1 MTDTPQTPEAAA
13 PERQVKLLKGKVVS
27 AKMDKTITIEVERL
41 MKHPQYHKYVR
52 ARKKFYAH
60 DENNEASVGDLVV
73 IEGTRPLS
81 KTKRWRLKEI
91 TRKSEL

>member
-1 MTDTPQTPEAAA
+1 MTESTQANETSQ
-13 PERQVKLLKGKVVS
+13 ERQVKVLKGVVVS
-27 AKMDKTITIEVERL
+27 AKMDKTITIQVERL
-41 MKHPQYHKYVR
+41 TKHPRYHKYVR

-60 DENNEASVGDLVV
+60 DENNEASVGDHVV

-91 TRKSEL
+91 TRKSEI